1 MLPKAS
7 PVPARVRPYHHG
19 RKALHL
25 SAPSLPT
32 ALYPSLHFLLSLW
45 LGLQQ
50 ATATTGQRLFK
61 ANHTNLHQ
69 LQRKRKANSSQLA
82 SLRELHMGRRLD
94 QLASLTSTVQCP
106 LTLTCLCL
114 CPPPPPERV
123 GHVIGSKP
131 APLPP
136 GRACLKATPPRPP
149 HPTSPYVAKLYSPF
163 FYFPLPSTT
172 AFVACPMPPPLKPL
186 YAAPSH
192 VRITNP
198 HSSALPSMTRT
209 Q

>member
-1 MLPKAS
+1 MSVKPYTYLRHLFPQPSTPVSTFSFLSGQAAAS
-7 PVPARVRPYHHG
+7 HRHHWPALVQGQPH
-19 RKALHL
+19 K
-25 SAPSLPT
+25 PPPT
-32 ALYPSLHFLLSLW
+32 PE
-45 LGLQQ
+45 
-50 ATATTGQRLFK
+50 K
-61 ANHTNLHQ
+61 E
-69 LQRKRKANSSQLA
+69 KSQLA

-123 GHVIGSKP
+123 GHATQASP
-131 APLPP
+131 TATRPRLPQ
-136 GRACLKATPPRPP
+136 GHSTSPP